1 MPTRKE
7 LPERSAEFDSVFD
20 ALKDVLRPHSAA
32 LTVSADA
39 PGYYCLARESSPK
52 LGKSFPVAWVHTGKT
67 YVSFHFM
74 PVYMFPKLRDELS
87 KKLLARM
94 QGKSCFNFT
103 KNDDAL
109 FEELRTLTAK
119 GLRASKESGF

>member
-7 LPERSAEFDSVFD
+7 RPGHSAEFDSVFA

-39 PGYYCLARESSPK
+39 PGYYCLTRESSPK
-52 LGKSFPVAWVHTGKT
+52 LGKSFPVAWVQTGKS

-74 PVYMFPKLRDELS
+74 PVYMFPNLRGELS

-109 FEELRTLTAK
+109 FEELRSLTVR
-119 GLRASKESGF
+119 GLRASNEAGF